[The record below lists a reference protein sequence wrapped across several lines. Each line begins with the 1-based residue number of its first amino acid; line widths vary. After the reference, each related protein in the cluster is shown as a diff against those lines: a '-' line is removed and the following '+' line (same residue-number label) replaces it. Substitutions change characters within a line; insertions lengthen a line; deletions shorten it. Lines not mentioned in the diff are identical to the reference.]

1 MYVTSVLLGSYLASA
16 SRSKFAS
23 SPSTDDDPAKTKEG
37 ALGISSRLE
46 VVVLAEMGGDVVGI
60 TTRRNMLNEF
70 KQLSWAVIRVADF
83 LTCFC
88 SIYHPPLS
96 HSVPRAVLTPMLIHR
111 LLQLDLGFKYYLF
124 LYQ

>member
-1 MYVTSVLLGSYLASA
+1 MYVTSVLLGSYLAST

-46 VVVLAEMGGDVVGI
+46 VVVLAEIGGDVVGI

-70 KQLSWAVIRVADF
+70 KQLS
-83 LTCFC
+83 
-88 SIYHPPLS
+88 
-96 HSVPRAVLTPMLIHR
+96 
-111 LLQLDLGFKYYLF
+111 
-124 LYQ
+124 